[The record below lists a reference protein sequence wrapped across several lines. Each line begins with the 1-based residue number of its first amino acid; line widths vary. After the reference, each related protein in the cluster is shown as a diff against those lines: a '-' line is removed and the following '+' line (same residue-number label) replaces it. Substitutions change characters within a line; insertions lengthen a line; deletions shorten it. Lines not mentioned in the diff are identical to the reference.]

1 MTNSKTINRVQF
13 ELDLIG
19 KGVNVIAGVDEVG
32 RGPLA
37 GPMVTAAVAFNNED
51 LLAISQ
57 SREVNKLFGMIKDSK
72 ILSERHRN
80 ELGCF
85 IRETAYAYN
94 IETIDREIIDQKGIS
109 TATQIGFFNAVKKI
123 PNYQHVLTDNFK
135 ISLILETKQTNIV
148 KGDNLS
154 ISIGAASIIAKVFRD
169 EIMVKYAE
177 KYPQYGFEKHKGY
190 GTKQHLEAIYKHGIC
205 EIHRKSFEPIK
216 TILSTRA

>member
-1 MTNSKTINRVQF
+1 MINSKTINRVQF
-13 ELDLIG
+13 ELDLIE
-19 KGVNVIAGVDEVG
+19 KGMNIIAGVDEVG

-37 GPMVTAAVAFNNED
+37 GPMVTAAVAFKAED

-57 SREVNKLFGMIKDSK
+57 DREVNKLFGIIKDSK
-72 ILSERHRN
+72 ILSEKHRI
-80 ELGCF
+80 ELDSF
-85 IRETAYAYN
+85 IRDTAYAYHV
-94 IETIDREIIDQKGIS
+94 ETIDREVIDHKGIS

-135 ISLILETKQTNIV
+135 MNLILETKQTNIV

-177 KYPQYGFEKHKGY
+177 KYPQYGFEQHKGY
-190 GTKQHLEAIYKHGIC
+190 GTKRHLEAIYKHGVC

-216 TILSTRA
+216 TILSTRV